1 MDANY
6 LSQRKQ
12 VAKWMRRL
20 YKKGLTTSLGGNISM
35 TCMDGHLLITP
46 SATDKGRIKGEGIA
60 LVSPTG
66 VNLTPALKM
75 SMETGMHQ
83 AIYQVREDVKAI
95 VHAHSFY
102 ASTFAA
108 LSSPI
113 NTHLLAE
120 AYTILGEPA
129 YADYGLPGS
138 ESLAS
143 GVATATKNSN
153 VVIMKNHGVLAVGEN
168 LLQAFDRIEV
178 LENAAKMTLLTR
190 LLSQKQELTNPQ
202 LNELKLHFM

>member
-1 MDANY
+1 MEANY
-6 LSQRKQ
+6 LSQRKH

-35 TCMDGHLLITP
+35 ICSDGHLLITP
-46 SATDKGRIKGEGIA
+46 SAADKGRIKGEGIA
-60 LVSPTG
+60 LLSPSG
-66 VNLTPALKM
+66 VNLTPTLKI

-83 AIYQVREDVKAI
+83 AIYQLRTDVKAI

-102 ASTFAA
+102 GSTFAA
-108 LSSPI
+108 LSAPI

-120 AYTILGEPA
+120 AYAILGEPA
-129 YADYGLPGS
+129 YAEYGLPGS
-138 ESLAS
+138 ERLAFE
-143 GVATATKNSN
+143 VASATKRSN

-178 LENAAKMTLLTR
+178 LENAAKMTIMTHLLA
-190 LLSQKQELTNPQ
+190 QKMELTDSQ
-202 LNELKLHFM
+202 LEELALHFM

>member
-1 MDANY
+1 METNY

-20 YKKGLTTSLGGNISM
+20 YKKGLTTSLGGNMSLI
-35 TCMDGHLLITP
+35 CPDGHLLITP
-46 SATDKGRIKGEGIA
+46 SATDKGRIKGEEIA
-60 LVSPTG
+60 LLAPSG
-66 VNLTPALKM
+66 VNLTPTLKM

-83 AIYQVREDVKAI
+83 SIYKVRNDVKAI

-108 LSSPI
+108 LASPV
-113 NTHLLAE
+113 NTRLLAE

-129 YADYGLPGS
+129 YADYDLPGS
-138 ESLAS
+138 DSLAS
-143 GVATATKNSN
+143 LVAAAAKESN

-178 LENAAKMTLLTR
+178 LENAAKMTLLTK

-202 LNELKLHFM
+202 LDELKLHFM

>member
-1 MDANY
+1 MEENY
-6 LSQRKQ
+6 LSQRKE

-20 YKKGLTTSLGGNISM
+20 YKKGLTTSLGGNMSLK
-35 TCMDGHLLITP
+35 CSDGHLLITP
-46 SATDKGRIKGEGIA
+46 SATDKGRIKGQEIA
-60 LVSPTG
+60 IISALG

-83 AIYQVREDVKAI
+83 AIYQVRDDVKAI

-120 AYTILGEPA
+120 AYTILGEPS
-129 YADYGLPGS
+129 YADYGRPGS
-138 ESLAS
+138 GELALT
-143 GVATATKNSN
+143 VASAAKNSN
-153 VVIMKNHGVLAVGEN
+153 VVIMKNHGVLAVGET

-178 LENAAKMTLLTR
+178 LENAAKMTIVTQLI
-190 LLSQKQELTNPQ
+190 SQKQELTNPQ
-202 LNELKLHFM
+202 LDDLKLHFM